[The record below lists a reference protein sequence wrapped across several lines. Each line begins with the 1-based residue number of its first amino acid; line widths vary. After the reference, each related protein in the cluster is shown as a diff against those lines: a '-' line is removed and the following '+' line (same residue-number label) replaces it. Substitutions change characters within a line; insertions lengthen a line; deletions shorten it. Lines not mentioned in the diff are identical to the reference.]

1 MASLEVIRAYKAL
14 NLNELPEF
22 LSIKQIAKLYYPA
35 NDKTDDRECIE
46 EYIQTAIDSGSVQIS
61 SGEISKG
68 DTSKTMQIAN
78 VVILPDAKPSEHT
91 LEEWIEFFNGLDC
104 RASKA
109 YCFYGYQTHRA
120 ILKERLSNGCPSKW
134 DLITRSGSIY
144 EYSLIPLISS
154 SHYEAWT
161 DKPEPTEGSLIS
173 GWLGIAQQAEAVG
186 DVGAVS
192 DTGGVP
198 TSAKSIKAS
207 SNEFSFSGLLHK
219 PSDVDDWFEVID
231 VMTKAFYVKN
241 EAMPTKAQAWAELCT
256 NTPIGYG
263 IESKGN
269 QSLTMPGVAK
279 EFNKRSFDRRWA
291 KYTAKSN
298 PFKPN

>member
-61 SGEISKG
+61 SGGIFKPE
-68 DTSKTMQIAN
+68 TSKTMQIAN

-104 RASKA
+104 GTDKE

-120 ILKERLSNGCPSKW
+120 ILKERLSNGWPSKW
-134 DLITRSGSIY
+134 DLITRSGSIC

-154 SHYEAWT
+154 LHYEAWT
-161 DKPEPTEGSLIS
+161 DKPEPTEGSFLN
-173 GWLGIAQQAEAVG
+173 GWLGISKQSNDKQQVIKKTGKGNHEPEKRQNQLHLLIMSIDKALSQPKRPTAQQVWNEIQHRHETY
-186 DVGAVS
+186 
-192 DTGGVP
+192 DT
-198 TSAKSIKAS
+198 
-207 SNEFSFSGLLHK
+207 SNIIQEVNGTHISWCSG
-219 PSDVDDWFEVID
+219 
-231 VMTKAFYVKN
+231 YGN
-241 EAMPTKAQAWAELCT
+241 EQTQSRKTFNKTLSKIR
-256 NTPIGYG
+256 NTPP
-263 IESKGN
+263 
-269 QSLTMPGVAK
+269 L
-279 EFNKRSFDRRWA
+279 
-291 KYTAKSN
+291 
-298 PFKPN
+298 